1 MASLLACKFLSIP
14 HQSTSTIALQSTAI
28 RIHTRPSY
36 ACSSSLPKSA
46 NLKATHAQTPSLDS
60 LSTVVTDE
68 SVPEGHAG
76 LHGFLY
82 GEKGS
87 EVHGSQTQQ
96 ITAKPGED
104 DGSSIIPFQDY
115 VNTRENL
122 KFVGVYAIYNNEDQ
136 IQYVGY
142 ARNVVMSLKS
152 HMDKVGPSRCC
163 SVRVKIFTDPSL
175 LSRGRLEQ
183 EKNKWLDQYGLPPG
197 NSTDQDLWDCGR
209 VLSIKAMSEEER
221 KDYEEKKLKLR
232 KAMGENLYDEV
243 EGEDEESS
251 IRRLNLLR
259 ATEGDDWSGV
269 IDRQTKET
277 LEEKCEETQNNNN
290 NEQTNAGIAS
300 PFSDN
305 GNSTSGLYSAVTH
318 DLTPE
323 NVDLVLNDVRPYL
336 VADGG
341 NVEVASVEDGVISL
355 RLQGACGTCPSSTT
369 TMKMGIERVLKEKF
383 GDVLKEI
390 RQVDQQNIHATVVSV
405 NSHLDMLRPAIHNYG
420 GSVEVISIEGE
431 ICHVKYNGP
440 DQIGVGIQAA
450 IKDKFPEITN
460 VVLLNS

>member
-1 MASLLACKFLSIP
+1 M
-14 HQSTSTIALQSTAI
+14 
-28 RIHTRPSY
+28 
-36 ACSSSLPKSA
+36 
-46 NLKATHAQTPSLDS
+46 TPSS
-60 LSTVVTDE
+60 
-68 SVPEGHAG
+68 
-76 LHGFLY
+76 
-82 GEKGS
+82 
-87 EVHGSQTQQ
+87 
-96 ITAKPGED
+96 
-104 DGSSIIPFQDY
+104 
-115 VNTRENL
+115 
-122 KFVGVYAIYNNEDQ
+122 
-136 IQYVGY
+136 
-142 ARNVVMSLKS
+142 
-152 HMDKVGPSRCC
+152 
-163 SVRVKIFTDPSL
+163 
-175 LSRGRLEQ
+175 
-183 EKNKWLDQYGLPPG
+183 
-197 NSTDQDLWDCGR
+197 
-209 VLSIKAMSEEER
+209 
-221 KDYEEKKLKLR
+221 
-232 KAMGENLYDEV
+232 
-243 EGEDEESS
+243 
-251 IRRLNLLR
+251 
-259 ATEGDDWSGV
+259 TEGDDWSGV

-390 RQVDQQNIHATVVSV
+390 RQVDQQNIHATVESV